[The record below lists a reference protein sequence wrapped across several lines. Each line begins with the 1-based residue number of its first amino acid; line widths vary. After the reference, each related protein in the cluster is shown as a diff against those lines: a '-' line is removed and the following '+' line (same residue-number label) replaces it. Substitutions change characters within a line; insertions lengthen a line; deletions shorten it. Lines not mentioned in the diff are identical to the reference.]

1 MARSRQRMK
10 GRRESGTFAALPHD
24 YFQSPEYSKL
34 SRRAVAALVD
44 LICQFRGKNNG
55 DLCAAWKTMSKVGWT
70 SKDQLSKAI
79 AELLAHGWIV
89 VTRRGEKRRTPTLF
103 AVTWLG
109 IDECKVKLDVNA
121 NPVPSNLWKF
131 SNRGTVNEFPRSRRQ
146 IREKTLAR
154 HTGQSSPPHGSIRV
168 LGFANYP
175 ATRVNKHG
183 FGRFAS
189 PPHGA
194 LLRCTKRE
202 RALVEVE

>member
-1 MARSRQRMK
+1 MARTRQRMK
-10 GRRESGTFAALPHD
+10 GRREEGKFATLPYA
-24 YFQSPEYSKL
+24 YFRSPEYSKL
-34 SRRAVAALVD
+34 SPRAVKALID
-44 LICQFRGKNNG
+44 LRCQFNGNNNG
-55 DLCAAWKTMSKVGWT
+55 DLCAAWKTMSPLGWR

-79 AELLAHGWIV
+79 AELLERGWIV
-89 VTRRGEKRRTPTLF
+89 VTRLGEKRRTPTLY

-109 IDECKVKLDVNA
+109 IDECGGKLDVRP

-131 SNRGTVNEFPRSRRQ
+131 SNRGTVIEFPRSRRQ

-154 HTGQSSPPHGSIRV
+154 HTGQSSPPHGAIRV

-175 ATRVNKHG
+175 ATRVNRHG

-194 LLRCTKRE
+194 LYRCTQ
-202 RALVEVE
+202 AA